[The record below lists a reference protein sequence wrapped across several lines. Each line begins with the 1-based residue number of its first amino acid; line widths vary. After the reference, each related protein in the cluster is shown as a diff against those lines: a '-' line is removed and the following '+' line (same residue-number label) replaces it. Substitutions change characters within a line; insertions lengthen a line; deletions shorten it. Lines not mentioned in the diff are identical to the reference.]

1 MGILKSLY
9 YDARS
14 EKYILRVCLLSGDG
28 FRAKFGPK
36 SGQKMQKKKIKI
48 YIYIYID
55 IISCGTSQSVEW
67 LLGKC
72 RKIVFR
78 FPKGVKEFIHPQKRR
93 E

>member
-1 MGILKSLY
+1 MMH
-9 YDARS
+9 
-14 EKYILRVCLLSGDG
+14 
-28 FRAKFGPK
+28 
-36 SGQKMQKKKIKI
+36 GQKNIKKNK